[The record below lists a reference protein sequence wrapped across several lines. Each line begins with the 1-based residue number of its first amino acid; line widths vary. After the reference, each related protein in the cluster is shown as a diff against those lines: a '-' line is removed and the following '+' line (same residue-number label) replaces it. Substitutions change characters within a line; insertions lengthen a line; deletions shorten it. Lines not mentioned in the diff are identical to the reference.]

1 VPTPRPEP
9 LAPLSDPSPSS
20 SPPLGQAAPH
30 GSSMTPGVP
39 SPLAVVVPTM
49 ATVGGGGTLKN
60 DVALREEE
68 SIQPRWRAPVDRHY
82 FAGVMALATQVEAMP
97 VIKWVPALPV
107 PAVPKPMALPLAVVS
122 RAERVEE
129 LLHKYAPPAPASP
142 APAPPALA
150 APPAS
155 APSASAPPQI
165 QSPPPAAPRSRNQ
178 GAVRKASAA
187 AAALDPPRPGAV
199 ASAAAL
205 AAGLGAGPFAAQPS
219 AVRPPLPAD
228 NPRQSPS
235 WRESAAQ
242 RELRLR
248 GTSASVL
255 AGSTRGRP
263 RPTRRA
269 EPTNIT
275 PIYRH
280 ELLNIVGPEAG
291 DADGTLRRLSAALG
305 IAPRV
310 GREAYHRDYARLN
323 PGAFFR
329 TSYTG
334 RTGADT
340 FPLTPR
346 R

>member
-1 VPTPRPEP
+1 
-9 LAPLSDPSPSS
+9 
-20 SPPLGQAAPH
+20 
-30 GSSMTPGVP
+30 M
-39 SPLAVVVPTM
+39 
-49 ATVGGGGTLKN
+49 
-60 DVALREEE
+60 
-68 SIQPRWRAPVDRHY
+68 DRHY
-82 FAGVMALATQVEAMP
+82 FAGVMALASQVEAMP

-107 PAVPKPMALPLAVVS
+107 PAVPKPMALPLTIVS

-150 APPAS
+150 PPAS
-155 APSASAPPQI
+155 APPASAPPQI
-165 QSPPPAAPRSRNQ
+165 QSPPPAAPRSRNE
-178 GAVRKASAA
+178 GAARKASAA

-219 AVRPPLPAD
+219 AAVRPPLPAD
-228 NPRQSPS
+228 NPRHSPS

-305 IAPRV
+305 IAPSV

>member
-1 VPTPRPEP
+1 
-9 LAPLSDPSPSS
+9 
-20 SPPLGQAAPH
+20 
-30 GSSMTPGVP
+30 
-39 SPLAVVVPTM
+39 
-49 ATVGGGGTLKN
+49 
-60 DVALREEE
+60 
-68 SIQPRWRAPVDRHY
+68 
-82 FAGVMALATQVEAMP
+82 
-97 VIKWVPALPV
+97 
-107 PAVPKPMALPLAVVS
+107 MALPMAGVS

-142 APAPPALA
+142 AAAPPAL

-155 APSASAPPQI
+155 APPASAPPRAQAL
-165 QSPPPAAPRSRNQ
+165 PPAAPRSPNE
-178 GAVRKASAA
+178 GAAPRLPRDCPEIAPRSRKEGAARQASAA
-187 AAALDPPRPGAV
+187 AAALDPPRPGAAA

-205 AAGLGAGPFAAQPS
+205 AAGLGAGPFAAEPS
-219 AVRPPLPAD
+219 AVRPSLPAD

-263 RPTRRA
+263 RSTLRA
-269 EPTNIT
+269 EPTNFT

-310 GREAYHRDYARLN
+310 GREAYHRDYARLH